1 MRKVDIIG
9 ELYRYLATVKEA
21 SLDAIEEA
29 LNGGNYG
36 MHAPDKHQLKYAL
49 GRMVGTGYVERRYQH
64 VGKHRHSYYSLTPSG
79 VTRAKENLMLQMR
92 RREQALIDVLAPLAA
107 LAEVHG

>member
-64 VGKHRHSYYSLTPSG
+64 VGKHRHTYYHLTPSG
-79 VTRAKENLMLQMR
+79 IRRTRERIKEDVKRKQ
-92 RREQALIDVLAPLAA
+92 QALDDALVLQQRLQ
-107 LAEVHG
+107 EVHA